1 MKKSFI
7 MIIAVAVGIICLCSC
22 TKVSEKN
29 FVGTWRMISLQRND
43 NDGYGW
49 YEETAADE
57 NRTITFRADGTY
69 IDNYDGDINSGTWAY
84 ISSSEQLRLFG
95 ILWIVNFYENK
106 EMELRGE
113 DQGSSFRVFLKRM

>member
-7 MIIAVAVGIICLCSC
+7 MIISIVVGIVCLCSC

-29 FVGTWRMISLQRND
+29 FVGTWRMISLQVND

-49 YEETAADE
+49 YEMLADDG
-57 NRTITFRADGTY
+57 NRTVTFMENGTY
-69 IDNYDGDINSGTWAY
+69 IDNYDGEISSGTWAY

-95 ILWIVNFYENK
+95 ILWDVYSYEKK
-106 EMELRGE
+106 EMELRGGE
-113 DQGSSFRVFLKRM
+113 NGTSYRVFLKKI